1 MSDMVVACEIASGV
15 SLVSSIDCFARR
27 CIGALLV
34 GAGLMSAGPAF
45 ADQTVVAADNG
56 AVQCDASKLDLT
68 RISLKGDQF
77 AAVSKVT
84 TGIATEDFSVVHEPT
99 RGDIY
104 ISVPE
109 GYSRSTI
116 SFFGTTQKGY
126 VYKFVCQV
134 SGGEAKQVFVSNEDL
149 AKPLKAAGPMQT
161 KAAAA
166 QSSLPLDQQAVGLVK
181 AMFEQRP
188 IDGYEIRDVPRTP
201 VNVGNLKVQ
210 LVSEYDGLTMAGRV
224 LRIENTGTEPVVVT
238 DDLVAAQ
245 GAIAVSI
252 SNASLQPGQATGAYV
267 VVPAGTF

>member
-1 MSDMVVACEIASGV
+1 MHDGSAACTILTGAPPPYSVDCLAKRCLGV
-15 SLVSSIDCFARR
+15 
-27 CIGALLV
+27 LLL
-34 GAGLMSAGPAF
+34 GAGILSATPAQ

-68 RISLKGDQF
+68 RISLKEDQF

-84 TGIATEDFSVVHEPT
+84 TGIASEDFSVVHEPT

-109 GYSRSTI
+109 GYARQTI
-116 SFFGTTQKGY
+116 SFFGTTRKGY

-134 SGGEAKQVFVSNEDL
+134 SGNEAKQVFVNNADM
-149 AKPLKAAGPMQT
+149 PVKAPQAEGVAIRST
-161 KAAAA
+161 
-166 QSSLPLDQQAVGLVK
+166 LPFDQQAVGLVK

-188 IDGYEIRDVPRTP
+188 VDGFDIRDEPRTP
-201 VNVGNLKVQ
+201 VNVGALKVQ
-210 LVSEYDGLTMAGRV
+210 LVSEYNGLTMAGRV
-224 LRIENTGTEPVVVT
+224 LRIENTGKESVVVAEE
-238 DDLVAAQ
+238 LIASQ

-267 VVPAGTF
+267 VVPAGDL

>member
-1 MSDMVVACEIASGV
+1 MSDMLAACEIATGV
-15 SLVSSIDCFARR
+15 SFVSSVDCFAKR
-27 CIGALLV
+27 CLGTILL
-34 GAGLMSAGPAF
+34 GAGLLTASPAL
-45 ADQTVVAADNG
+45 ADQTVVASDNG

-68 RISLKGDQF
+68 RISLKDDQF

-109 GYSRSTI
+109 GYSRQTI

-134 SGGEAKQVFVSNEDL
+134 SGNEAKQVFVNNAEL
-149 AKPLKAAGPMQT
+149 AKPPKPAVQVDAVAMR
-161 KAAAA
+161 
-166 QSSLPLDQQAVGLVK
+166 SNLPLDQQAIGLVK

-188 IDGYEIRDVPRTP
+188 VDGFDIRDEPRTP
-201 VNVGNLKVQ
+201 VNVGTLKVQ
-210 LVSEYDGLTMAGRV
+210 LLSEYNGLTMAGRV
-224 LRIENTGTEPVVVT
+224 LRIENTGQEPVVVT
-238 DDLVAAQ
+238 DELIASQ

-267 VVPAGTF
+267 VVPAGDL